1 MLAGQDAVHVRY
13 DSMRYNNIKV
23 LVCASWLLVWSING
37 AHAGK
42 EDAAAGADT
51 GKQQATQQAAQQ
63 ARHKQFSEMLHGV
76 KLVGN
81 FTVLGSEQ
89 GPLAKEEYTIHS
101 VEKLAKGDLW
111 RFNTRIKYGSLDVP
125 IALNLDVQ
133 WAGDTPV
140 ITLTNVTIPLLGTFT
155 SRVVL
160 YNQKYAGTWQHGE
173 VGGHLFG
180 QLVKV
185 ADKDAEKKND
195 KKKDTE
201 KKKSAEKKKSGN

>member
-1 MLAGQDAVHVRY
+1 MLTGPDAAHVRCE
-13 DSMRYNNIKV
+13 SMQYNKIKV
-23 LVCASWLLVWSING
+23 LLCASCLLVWGING
-37 AHAGK
+37 ACAGE
-42 EDAAAGADT
+42 EDAAAGADAE
-51 GKQQATQQAAQQ
+51 KQQAAQQ
-63 ARHKQFSEMLHGV
+63 ARHKQFSEMLKGV

-81 FTVLGSEQ
+81 FTVLGNEQ

-101 VEKLAKGDLW
+101 VEKLAKGDLG
-111 RFNTRIKYGSLDVP
+111 RFNTRIKYGSLDLP

-185 ADKDAEKKND
+185 ADKDAEKKKD

-201 KKKSAEKKKSGN
+201 KKKAADKKKNGS

>member
-1 MLAGQDAVHVRY
+1 
-13 DSMRYNNIKV
+13 MRYKKMS
-23 LVCASWLLVWSING
+23 LLLCASCLLVWGMNG
-37 AHAGK
+37 TRAIG
-42 EDAAAGADT
+42 EDAAAEPDT
-51 GKQQATQQAAQQ
+51 EKQQAAQQ
-63 ARHKQFSEMLHGV
+63 ARHKQFREMLNGV

-81 FTVLGSEQ
+81 FTVLGADQ

-185 ADKDAEKKND
+185 TDKDAEKKND
-195 KKKDTE
+195 KKKD
-201 KKKSAEKKKSGN
+201 AEKKARGD